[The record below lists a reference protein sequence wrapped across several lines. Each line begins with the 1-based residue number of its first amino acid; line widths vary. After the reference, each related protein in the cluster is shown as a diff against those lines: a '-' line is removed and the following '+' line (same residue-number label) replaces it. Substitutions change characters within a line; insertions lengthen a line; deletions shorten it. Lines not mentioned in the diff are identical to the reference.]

1 MITTTELR
9 KFAEGYTAAWC
20 SHDAARVSAFYSA
33 EGWLRINEGDPAVGR
48 SAIAQAAREF
58 MTTFPDLQV
67 ILDDFVVDNENAVYR
82 WTLFGSNTGPG
93 GTGKPQP
100 SILSFAWTTPGPTT
114 SLLPGLVLLVSSNAG
129 DNHSAADSSGSARLA
144 GRRGTLR
151 ELHLIATQIQ

>member
-1 MITTTELR
+1 LKAGLPAAANPLQLRLGIPLMITTTELR

-48 SAIAQAAREF
+48 SAIAQAVREF
-58 MTTFPDLQV
+58 MMTFPDLQV

-93 GTGKPQP
+93 GTGKRVQI
-100 SILSFAWTTPGPTT
+100 SGFEEWRIGPD
-114 SLLPGLVLLVSSNAG
+114 G
-129 DNHSAADSSGSARLA
+129 
-144 GRRGTLR
+144 
-151 ELHLIATQIQ
+151 LIAESRGHFDSDEYKRQITEGVNTQR